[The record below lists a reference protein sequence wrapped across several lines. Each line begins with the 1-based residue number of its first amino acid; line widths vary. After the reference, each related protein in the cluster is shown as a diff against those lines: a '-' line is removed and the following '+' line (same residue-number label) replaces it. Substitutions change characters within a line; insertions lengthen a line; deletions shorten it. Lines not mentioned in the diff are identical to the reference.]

1 MTNEERASDVKTAR
15 EPMTKYTSAAEIA
28 QLLHTEEIRETMI
41 EIINQEC
48 ERGNLTEFSRLR
60 NLVHTLDSQIR
71 QLTGEGHE
79 AK

>member
-1 MTNEERASDVKTAR
+1 MSRTFPT
-15 EPMTKYTSAAEIA
+15 AAEIA

-71 QLTGEGHE
+71 QLTASAVSWGLTQT
-79 AK
+79 